1 MLDDLGKILKVSKNF
16 KDIVPL
22 IENSQS
28 AIGKNIK
35 FMMCEEIA
43 IIHERI
49 LMRCLQ

>member
-1 MLDDLGKILKVSKNF
+1 MVEDIGKILKVAKNF

-35 FMMCEEIA
+35 FMMSDEIA
-43 IIHERI
+43 VIHDKI
-49 LMRCLQ
+49 LTRCL